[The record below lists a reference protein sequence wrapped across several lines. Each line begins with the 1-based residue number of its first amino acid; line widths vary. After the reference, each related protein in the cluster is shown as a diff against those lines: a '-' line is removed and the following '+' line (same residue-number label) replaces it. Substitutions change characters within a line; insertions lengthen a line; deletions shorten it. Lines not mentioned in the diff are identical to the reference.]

1 MDRNIPECCSKL
13 TAHKTPPCATTGP
26 RTQDPG
32 PSCSS
37 VLRPDAFTSVQLK
50 RNYNFLF
57 VELLHA
63 SQHLWDKKPQC
74 SLWGDTMFCPGCRST
89 LCVHSCSAFFSWT
102 QLQTLTVST
111 GERLL
116 TQECGQEF
124 VREFYEAE
132 RRFWLAFDL
141 WVFDLREIDLWVC
154 VCRSLSSWNTAC
166 SSSEGLLNL
175 VVPWLGSWSICP
187 LTLFIIT
194 FTFDHALVEVVS
206 ALAPLR
212 NS

>member
-37 VLRPDAFTSVQLK
+37 VLRPDAFTGIQLK

-141 WVFDLREIDLWVC
+141 WVFDLREIDLWAC
-154 VCRSLSSWNTAC
+154 VCAVHSPRGTQLVLLRRVSWTWWFPDLDLGLSVPSHCLSSLS
-166 SSSEGLLNL
+166 LLTT
-175 VVPWLGSWSICP
+175 PW
-187 LTLFIIT
+187 
-194 FTFDHALVEVVS
+194 
-206 ALAPLR
+206 
-212 NS
+212 